1 MTRRACIC
9 TNNEN
14 QYRNKITCKKVKK
27 KTATITKE
35 TKRLKLSKFIN

>member
-27 KTATITKE
+27 PATITKE
-35 TKRLKLSKFIN
+35 NKD